1 MLIPS
6 DPVVLFSPDG
16 RRSKRFAAI
25 DAPGWLSAGWS
36 LAPIEKPMLEKKDSI
51 ELTLSPSP
59 ESSTEVDTFPEI
71 PPTKA
76 ALTTPTSKPEGK
88 KK

>member
-1 MLIPS
+1 MPS

-25 DAPGWLSAGWS
+25 DAPGWMKAGWS
-36 LAPIEKPMLEKKDSI
+36 LTPIERVVIEKVAIAISSENSLDPADPQLEI
-51 ELTLSPSP
+51 
-59 ESSTEVDTFPEI
+59 STQPNI
-71 PPTKA
+71 PA
-76 ALTTPTSKPEGK
+76 TPPPQKSEGK